1 MPAIHKSTDLFDS
14 TKASTAE
21 IIRIIRSLK
30 QNKLTNPG
38 GIPLKV
44 IRTNAKIIDSHFVN
58 IINKD
63 QAKQHFSQHACFSFD
78 KIEYYDVIIHELAFS
93 FIFQFIALLKPTPV
107 NLFPRILKHAQT
119 NTNISIL
126 LRQTNI

>member
-1 MPAIHKSTDLFDS
+1 MPGIQKSTDLFDF

-21 IIRIIRSLK
+21 IIRIIKSLK

-44 IRTNAKIIDSHFVN
+44 IKTNANIIDSHFVK

-63 QAKQHFSQHACFSFD
+63 LAKQNFSQHACFSFD
-78 KIEYYDVIIHELAFS
+78 KTDYDVIIHELAFS

-107 NLFPRILKHAQT
+107 NLFPLILKHADT
-119 NTNISIL
+119 NTNNSKL